1 MAHSIFLRS
10 LALATM
16 VSLMAGSLSAQGIG
30 AWAGTLNAGGVEL
43 ALVLHITEADSGLAA
58 TMDSPDQGAFGI
70 PASSVTVAGDS
81 VTIQFARIGGAFKGQ
96 PSGDDG
102 LDGIWTQAGQSFPLK
117 LVRFEGEQVEARR
130 PQEPTEPFPYLAE
143 DVVFPNASADIELAG
158 TLTLPVGP
166 GPYPAAVLIS
176 GSGPQNRDEEIFRH
190 RPFLVLAD
198 YLTRQGIAVL
208 RYDDRGIG
216 ESGGSFAT
224 ATSADFA
231 TDAEAAV
238 RYLQS
243 REEIDGSR
251 IGLIGHSEGGT
262 IAPMVASRSDAV
274 AFVVLIAGPGIRADS
289 VLLLQAEAINRAS
302 GATEDQIATNRELQ
316 KLLFAAATT
325 DATEAEL
332 DIELRR
338 IFAEVAPDFTGG
350 ALEGQLA
357 FVSSPWMRWFLAYD
371 PGPVL
376 RQLKIPTL
384 AVNGSND
391 LQVIAGPNLSAIKA
405 ALETAGNPDFSVVE
419 LEGLNHLLQ
428 TSVTGLVTEYGR
440 IEETIAPEALETIG
454 NWIVQRFVSS

>member
-1 MAHSIFLRS
+1 MARLISRRS
-10 LALATM
+10 LVIATM
-16 VSLMAGSLSAQGIG
+16 ASLIAGSLPAQVVGD
-30 AWAGTLNAGGVEL
+30 WAGTLNAGGVEL

-70 PASSVTVAGDS
+70 PASSVTVTGDS
-81 VTIQFARIGGAFKGQ
+81 VTIQFAGIGGAFTGQ
-96 PSGDDG
+96 LSGDNG
-102 LDGIWTQAGQSFPLK
+102 LDGTWTQAGQNFLLK
-117 LVRFEGEQVEARR
+117 LVRFEGEQVQTRR

-158 TLTLPVGP
+158 TLTLPSGP

-208 RYDDRGIG
+208 RYDDRGFG

-231 TDAEAAV
+231 TDTEAAV

-262 IAPMVASRSDAV
+262 IAPLVASRSDAV
-274 AFVVLIAGPGIRADS
+274 AFVVLIAG
-289 VLLLQAEAINRAS
+289 S
-302 GATEDQIATNRELQ
+302 GATEAQIATNRELQ

-332 DIELRR
+332 DVELRR
-338 IFAEVAPDFTGG
+338 IFAEVAPEFTGG

-384 AVNGSND
+384 AVTGSHD
-391 LQVIAGPNLSAIKA
+391 LQVIAGPNLSAIEA
-405 ALETAGNPDFSVVE
+405 ALEAAGNPDFSVVE
-419 LEGLNHLLQ
+419 LKGLNHMLQ
-428 TSVTGLVTEYGR
+428 TSETGLVSEYGR
-440 IEETIAPEALETIG
+440 IEETIAPQALETIG
-454 NWIVQRFVSS
+454 NWIVHRFVAS

>member
-1 MAHSIFLRS
+1 MARLISRRS
-10 LALATM
+10 LVIATM
-16 VSLMAGSLSAQGIG
+16 ASLIAGSLPAQVVGD
-30 AWAGTLNAGGVEL
+30 WAGTLNAGGVEL

-70 PASSVTVAGDS
+70 SASSVTVTGDS
-81 VTIQFARIGGAFKGQ
+81 VTIQFAGIGGAFTGQ
-96 PSGDDG
+96 LSGDNG
-102 LDGIWTQAGQSFPLK
+102 LDGTWTQAGQNFLLK
-117 LVRFEGEQVEARR
+117 LVRFEGEQVQTRR

-158 TLTLPVGP
+158 TLTLPSGP

-208 RYDDRGIG
+208 RYDDRGFG

-231 TDAEAAV
+231 TDTEAAV

-262 IAPMVASRSDAV
+262 IAPLVASRSDAV

-302 GATEDQIATNRELQ
+302 GATEAQIATNRELQ

-332 DIELRR
+332 DVELRR
-338 IFAEVAPDFTGG
+338 IVAPEFTGG

-384 AVNGSND
+384 AVTGSHD
-391 LQVIAGPNLSAIKA
+391 LQVIAGPNLSAIEA
-405 ALETAGNPDFSVVE
+405 ALEAAGNPDFSVVE
-419 LEGLNHLLQ
+419 LKGLNHMLQ
-428 TSVTGLVTEYGR
+428 TSETGLVSEYGR
-440 IEETIAPEALETIG
+440 IEETIAPQALETIG
-454 NWIVQRFVSS
+454 NWIVHRFVAS

>member
-1 MAHSIFLRS
+1 MARLISRRS
-10 LALATM
+10 LVIATM
-16 VSLMAGSLSAQGIG
+16 ASLIAGSLPAQVVGD
-30 AWAGTLNAGGVEL
+30 WAGTLNAGGVEL

-70 PASSVTVAGDS
+70 PASSVTVTGDS
-81 VTIQFARIGGAFKGQ
+81 VTIQFAGIGGAFTGQ
-96 PSGDDG
+96 LSGDNG
-102 LDGIWTQAGQSFPLK
+102 LDGTWTQAGQNFLLK
-117 LVRFEGEQVEARR
+117 LVRFEGEQVQTRR

-158 TLTLPVGP
+158 TLTLPSGP

-208 RYDDRGIG
+208 RYDDRGFG

-231 TDAEAAV
+231 TDTEAAV

-262 IAPMVASRSDAV
+262 IAPLVASRSDAV
-274 AFVVLIAGPGIRADS
+274 A
-289 VLLLQAEAINRAS
+289 S
-302 GATEDQIATNRELQ
+302 GATEAQIATNRELQ

-332 DIELRR
+332 DVELRR
-338 IFAEVAPDFTGG
+338 IFAEVAPEFTGG

-384 AVNGSND
+384 AVTGSHD
-391 LQVIAGPNLSAIKA
+391 LQVIAGPNLSAIEA
-405 ALETAGNPDFSVVE
+405 ALEAAGNPDFSVVE
-419 LEGLNHLLQ
+419 LKGLNHMLQ
-428 TSVTGLVTEYGR
+428 TSETGLVSEYGR
-440 IEETIAPEALETIG
+440 IEETIAPQALETIG
-454 NWIVQRFVSS
+454 NWIVHRFVAS